1 MSETPEMFNV
11 IEKLNKEY
19 DDLYNKCEQMK
30 IMYNDLKEINNKA
43 LNQLDFIKTGLNE
56 QKRISWEVYTFDEF
70 LEECKNLIGDR
81 IESVNSDII
90 PDGWDYYD
98 NIDLNDDKDVDDL
111 INTYETF
118 ADIHIYHIKRV
129 DNKIMILWCM

>member
-1 MSETPEMFNV
+1 MSEVPEMFNV

-43 LNQLDFIKTGLNE
+43 LNQLDFIKTGLN
-56 QKRISWEVYTFDEF
+56 KPNRISWEVYTFDEF
-70 LEECKNLIGDR
+70 LEECKNVIGDR
-81 IESVNSDII
+81 IESNVL

-111 INTYETF
+111 IDTYETF

-129 DNKIMILWCM
+129 DNKIMILWRM